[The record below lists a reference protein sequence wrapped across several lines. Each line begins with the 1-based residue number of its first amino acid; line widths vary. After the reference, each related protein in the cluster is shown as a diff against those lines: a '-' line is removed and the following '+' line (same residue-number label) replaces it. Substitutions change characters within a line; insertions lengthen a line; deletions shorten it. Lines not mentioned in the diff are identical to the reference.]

1 MKTAQLRAQLH
12 EYIENADER
21 LLHLVHGL
29 FAADMQERDWG
40 NDDLHPNI
48 DASLKRAKGQ
58 LDNGQGRSHEA
69 VMKAFRAKYQV

>member
-1 MKTAQLRAQLH
+1 METAQLRAQLH

-40 NDDLHPNI
+40 TDLNPNLQK
-48 DASLKRAKGQ
+48 SLERAKKQ

-69 VMKAFRAKYQV
+69 VMNDFRAKYQV